1 MEAIINRLQ
10 QKGVKPT
17 SNRILVL
24 KELLRFSAPAS
35 LTDLEKRLS
44 TMDKSSIFRVLTL
57 FHKHDVV
64 HAFQDGRGTLSYEL
78 CESEGECEHNDH
90 HVHFFCERCQQT
102 FCLDHVHLA
111 QFNLPEGFTAS
122 SASFV
127 IKGLCAKCNG
137 NAK

>member
-1 MEAIINRLQ
+1 MTDIIGRLN

-17 SNRILVL
+17 ANRILVL

-35 LTDLEKRLS
+35 LSDLEKRLVS
-44 TMDKSSIFRVLTL
+44 MDKSSIFRTLTL

-90 HVHFFCERCQQT
+90 HVHFFCEKCQQT
-102 FCLDHVHLA
+102 FCLDHV
-111 QFNLPEGFTAS
+111 NLSLFELPKGFIAA

-127 IKGLCAKCNG
+127 IKGICAKCN
-137 NAK
+137 KV